1 MIEPSS
7 ITVLL
12 VDDSGFFRT
21 VVSDR
26 LSDSET
32 LSLRTASSGPEALE
46 MLDGEA
52 IDCVVSDFE
61 MPEMTGLELY
71 ERVEAEY
78 GLPFVLLTG
87 QGDEET
93 ASLAIGAGVDD
104 YLRKEEIAEG
114 GQLELLANRIR
125 NVVAQRQAREK
136 YELLVNNTPDEISQ
150 VGNDGTIMAANEAI
164 ARSFDTTQSALVGQH
179 LTDILPKETAAGR
192 LEEGRKALTINSAV
206 TFQDSVGYRHFHNIA
221 VPVSVG
227 SEADSF
233 QLITR
238 DITQQKRREQQLEDR
253 TEKLAVINRLV
264 RHDINN
270 DIQLLIGW
278 ADGVSDHV
286 DDEGQD
292 YLQRIQNTCDH
303 ISELTTIARDFVESI
318 GGDTDLA
325 YSSVNLRYIL
335 TSEVEK
341 AERRHEGLEV
351 SFDDGVP
358 NVSVRGNEL
367 LSSVFGNLLSN
378 AVRHNEGS
386 DPRVTIRVEEDE
398 TDVRV
403 HVADNGP
410 GIPEAN
416 LDGIFGKGERGPESP
431 GTGIGLYLVHTI
443 VERFGGRV
451 SVENAPDRPA
461 TGEANVADDAI
472 GCVFTVELPKHV

>member
-1 MIEPSS
+1 MIESSS
-7 ITVLL
+7 IDVLL

-21 VVSDR
+21 IVSDR
-26 LSDSET
+26 LADSET
-32 LSLRTASSGPEALE
+32 LSVRKASSGPEALKVLE
-46 MLDGEA
+46 QEA
-52 IDCVVSDFE
+52 VDCVVSDFE

-71 ERVEAEY
+71 ERVESKY

-114 GQLELLANRIR
+114 GQLDLLVNRIR
-125 NVVAQRQAREK
+125 NVVAQRQARQK

-150 VGNDGTIMAANEAI
+150 VGNDGTILAANEAT

-179 LTDILPKETAAGR
+179 LTEILPKETAAGR
-192 LEEGRKALTINSAV
+192 LEEGRKALTISSAV
-206 TFQDSVGYRHFHNIA
+206 TFQDSVGYRYFHNIA

-227 SEADSF
+227 SDTDSF

-238 DITQQKRREQQLEDR
+238 DITQQKRHEQELEAR

-278 ADGVSDHV
+278 ADGLTDHV
-286 DDEGQD
+286 DDEGQH
-292 YLQRIQNTCDH
+292 YLARIQHTCDH

-318 GGDTDLA
+318 GSDTDLE
-325 YSSVNLRYIL
+325 YSSVNLSHVL
-335 TSEVEK
+335 ESEVQK
-341 AERRHEGLEV
+341 AERRHERLAV
-351 SFDDGVP
+351 SFDGEVP
-358 NVSVRGNEL
+358 NVSVKGNEL

-378 AVRHNEGS
+378 AVRHNDGNE
-386 DPRVTIRVEEDE
+386 PRVNIRVEDRE
-398 TDVRV
+398 TDVEV

-416 LDGIFGKGERGPESP
+416 IEGIFGKGEMGPASP

-443 VERFGGRV
+443 VDRFGGHV
-451 SVENAPDRPA
+451 DVENAADRPESRDV
-461 TGEANVADDAI
+461 TGDDGST
-472 GCVFTVELPKHV
+472 GCVFTVALPKQA

>member
-1 MIEPSS
+1 MNEPSS
-7 ITVLL
+7 IDVLL

-21 VVSDR
+21 VVSDKLAGWEA
-26 LSDSET
+26 LSV
-32 LSLRTASSGPEALE
+32 RKASSGPEALE
-46 MLDGEA
+46 ILDSEA

-93 ASLAIGAGVDD
+93 ASRAIGTGVDD
-104 YLRKEEIAEG
+104 YLRKEEIAES
-114 GQLELLANRIR
+114 GQLDLLANRIQ
-125 NVVAQRQAREK
+125 NVVAQRQAHEK

-150 VGNDGTIMAANEAI
+150 VSNDGTIMAANEA
-164 ARSFDTTQSALVGQH
+164 AGRSFDTTKTALVGQH

-192 LEEGRKALTINSAV
+192 LKEGRRALAINSAV
-206 TFQDSVGYRHFHNIA
+206 TFQDSVGYRHFHNVA
-221 VPVSVG
+221 VPVRVG

-264 RHDINN
+264 RHDIKN
-270 DIQLLIGW
+270 DIQLLIAW

-286 DDEGQD
+286 DDDGQE
-292 YLQRIQNTCDH
+292 YLARIQDTCDH
-303 ISELTTIARDFVESI
+303 ISELTNITRDFVESI
-318 GGDTDLA
+318 GSDTDLE
-325 YSSVNLRYIL
+325 YSSVNLPYIL
-335 TSEVEK
+335 ESEVEK
-341 AERRHEGLEV
+341 AERRYENLRVTIEGE
-351 SFDDGVP
+351 VP

-378 AVRHNEGS
+378 AVRHHDGE
-386 DPRVTIRVEEDE
+386 DPQVTIRVEMDE

-403 HVADNGP
+403 SLADNGP
-410 GIPEAN
+410 GIPESN
-416 LDGIFGKGERGPESP
+416 LDSIFGKGEMGPESP

-443 VERFGGRV
+443 VDQFGGHV
-451 SVENAPDRPA
+451 SVENTPEQPEGADA
-461 TGEANVADDAI
+461 TVVEDAT

>member
-7 ITVLL
+7 IRVLL

-21 VVSDR
+21 VVSDK
-26 LSDSET
+26 LDGWET
-32 LSLRTASSGPEALE
+32 LSVQKASSGPEALE
-46 MLDGEA
+46 VLEREA

-93 ASLAIGAGVDD
+93 ASRAIGTGVDD
-104 YLRKEEIAEG
+104 YLRKEEIAES
-114 GQLELLANRIR
+114 GQLDLLANRIQ

-150 VGNDGTIMAANEAI
+150 VGKDGTIMAANEAT

-179 LTDILPKETAAGR
+179 LSDILPKETAAGR
-192 LEEGRKALTINSAV
+192 LEEGRKALTIDSAV
-206 TFQDSVGYRHFHNIA
+206 TFQDSVGYRHFHNVA

-227 SEADSF
+227 SDADSF

-270 DIQLLIGW
+270 DIQLLIAW
-278 ADGVSDHV
+278 ADGVSGHV
-286 DDEGQD
+286 DTEGQD
-292 YLQRIQNTCDH
+292 YVDRIQDTCDH

-318 GGDTDLA
+318 GSDTDLA

-335 TSEVEK
+335 ESEVEK
-341 AERRHEGLEV
+341 GERRHENLVV
-351 SFDDGVP
+351 SVDGEVP

-378 AVRHNEGS
+378 AVRHNDGS
-386 DPRVTIRVEEDE
+386 EPRVNIRVAVDE

-410 GIPEAN
+410 GIPEEHI
-416 LDGIFGKGERGPESP
+416 DGIFGKGEMGPESP

-443 VERFGGRV
+443 LERFGGHV
-451 SVENAPDRPA
+451 SVENASDGPA
-461 TGEANVADDAI
+461 AGEAPVADDST
-472 GCVFTVELPKHV
+472 GCVFTVEIPKHV

>member
-1 MIEPSS
+1 MNEPSS
-7 ITVLL
+7 IDVLL

-21 VVSDR
+21 VVSDKLAGWEG
-26 LSDSET
+26 LSV
-32 LSLRTASSGPEALE
+32 RKASSGPEALE
-46 MLDGEA
+46 VLEREA

-71 ERVEAEY
+71 ERVEAAY

-93 ASLAIGAGVDD
+93 ASRAIGTGVDD
-104 YLRKEEIAEG
+104 YLRKAEIAES
-114 GQLELLANRIR
+114 GQLDLLANRIR

-150 VGNDGTIMAANEAI
+150 VGKDGTIMAANEAT
-164 ARSFDTTQSALVGQH
+164 ARSFDTTQSALVGKH
-179 LTDILPKETAAGR
+179 LTDILPKETAASR
-192 LEEGRKALTINSAV
+192 LEEGRRALTINSAV
-206 TFQDSVGYRHFHNIA
+206 TFQDSVGYRHFHNVA

-238 DITQQKRREQQLEDR
+238 DITQQKRREQQLEER

-286 DDEGQD
+286 DEEGQA
-292 YLQRIQNTCDH
+292 YLDRIQNTCDH

-318 GGDTDLA
+318 GSDTDLE

-335 TSEVEK
+335 QSEVEK
-341 AERRHEGLEV
+341 AERRHENLVVSVDGEV
-351 SFDDGVP
+351 P
-358 NVSVRGNEL
+358 KATVRGNEL

-378 AVRHNEGS
+378 AVRHNNGS
-386 DPRVTIRVEEDE
+386 EPRVNIRVEEGE

-410 GIPEAN
+410 GIPEATI
-416 LDGIFGKGERGPESP
+416 DGIFGKGEMGPESP

-443 VERFGGRV
+443 VDRFGGQV
-451 SVENAPDRPA
+451 SVENTSDGLA
-461 TGEANVADDAI
+461 GEKAAVAADST
-472 GCVFTVELPKHV
+472 GCVFTVELPKYV